1 MKRLI
6 FTFLLLVSMVIH
18 AGLSMQVDVF
28 KVTLGESFRATLT
41 LDGASASGVPDLTP
55 LQKDFSIVGTERS
68 TSYSIINGQSSSTS
82 QWILLLMP
90 KRAGMLTVP
99 SIQLGQDKTQALQ
112 IEVAESNTP
121 TSVND
126 AIDQHKDVMLV
137 ADASTLEP
145 YVNEQVVY
153 TVKLYNSKRLLDAS
167 YQPPAVE
174 DALIIPLGDTRHYQ
188 SSENGQI
195 YNVEEQRYAI
205 FPQKSGELKI
215 VSPVFNAL
223 IYRAVPEQIKVI
235 APPVTLKVKP
245 APANFKG
252 NAWAPA
258 KQIILSDVYDR
269 GGASVTE
276 GSTLVRT
283 ITMQAAGLP
292 AQLLPAMPIENGEG
306 FSVYSDKPV
315 ENNKLDQGELT
326 ATRTIRVT
334 YLFNKAGKVV
344 IPTQQL
350 HWFNT
355 VTQKEEIASIPE
367 QTMLVLASANSGNQ
381 GNTVEKAVPSSTQE
395 SKTTTE
401 PAAQLPILSAPA
413 QKTSDTVAWWL
424 AGGFAL
430 AWVVTLILWWWRP
443 NLSSNGGQKRAL
455 KQLQQACTSNHPEL
469 ARTALLCWASQQ
481 WPDAPLS
488 NLGDITVLTH
498 DSELNKHINGL
509 SKALYQS
516 KPRPWQGEALW
527 RCVMAYKKT
536 RSETNKK
543 DTRLPPIN
551 PA

>member
-6 FTFLLLVSMVIH
+6 FTFLLLVSMVTH
-18 AGLSMQVDVF
+18 AGLTMQVDVF

-41 LDGASASGVPDLTP
+41 LDGDSASGAPDLTP
-55 LQKDFSIVGTERS
+55 LKKDFSIVGTERS
-68 TSYSIINGQSSSTS
+68 TSYSIVNGQTSTSS

-90 KRAGMLTVP
+90 KRAGMLIVP
-99 SIQLGQDKTQALQ
+99 SIQLGQEKTQALQ
-112 IEVAESNTP
+112 IEVTQSNTP

-126 AIDQHKDVMLV
+126 AIDQHKDVMLI

-145 YVNEQVVY
+145 YVNEQVIY

-167 YQPPAVE
+167 YQPPSVE

-188 SSENGQI
+188 TSENGQI

-205 FPQKSGELKI
+205 FPQKSGALKI
-215 VSPVFNAL
+215 VSPQFNAL
-223 IYRAVPEQIKVI
+223 IYRAVPEQIKVT
-235 APPVTLKVKP
+235 APAVTLKVKP
-245 APANFKG
+245 APANSKG
-252 NAWAPA
+252 NAWVPA
-258 KQIILSDVYDR
+258 KQVILSDEYDR
-269 GGASVTE
+269 GGASVTQ

-283 ITMQAAGLP
+283 ITVQAAGLP
-292 AQLLPAMPIENGEG
+292 AQLLPAMQIENGEG

-326 ATRTIRVT
+326 GTRTIRVT

-367 QTMLVLASANSGNQ
+367 RTMLVFASANSGNP
-381 GNTVEKAVPSSTQE
+381 VEKNAATPTQE
-395 SKTTTE
+395 TKAVTE
-401 PAAQLPILSAPA
+401 QPVQPQLALTPA
-413 QKTSDTVAWWL
+413 QKTSDVLAWWL

-430 AWVVTLILWWWRP
+430 AWLITLILWWWRP
-443 NLSSNGGQKRAL
+443 NLSSKSGQKKAL
-455 KQLQQACTSNHPEL
+455 KQLQEACTSNHPEL
-469 ARTALLCWASQQ
+469 ARTALLRWASQQ

-488 NLGDITVLTH
+488 NLGDMTVLTH
-498 DSELNKHINGL
+498 DSELNKHINEL

-516 KPRPWQGEALW
+516 KPKPWHGEGLW
-527 RCVMAYKKT
+527 HCVMAYKKMS
-536 RSETNKK
+536 SEKSRNNTS
-543 DTRLPPIN
+543 LPPIN

>member
-28 KVTLGESFRATLT
+28 KVTLGESFRARLT
-41 LDGASASGVPDLTP
+41 LDGASTSGVPDLTP

-68 TSYSIINGQSSSTS
+68 TSYSIVNGQTSTSS

-90 KRAGMLTVP
+90 KRAGMLIVP
-99 SIQLGQDKTQALQ
+99 SIQLGQEKTQALQ
-112 IEVAESNTP
+112 IEVTQSNTP

-126 AIDQHKDVMLV
+126 TIDQHKDVMLV
-137 ADASTLEP
+137 ADASTLDP

-188 SSENGQI
+188 TSENGQI
-195 YNVEEQRYAI
+195 YNVKEQRYAI

-215 VSPVFNAL
+215 VSPEFNAL

-235 APPVTLKVKP
+235 APTLTLKVKP

-258 KQIILSDVYDR
+258 KQVILSDAYDR
-269 GGASVTE
+269 GGASVTQ

-283 ITMQAAGLP
+283 ITLQAAGLP
-292 AQLLPAMPIENGEG
+292 AQLLPAMQIENGEG

-315 ENNKLDQGELT
+315 ENNKLDHGELT
-326 ATRTIRVT
+326 GTRTIRVT
-334 YLFNKAGKVV
+334 YLFNKTGKVV
-344 IPTQQL
+344 IPAQQL

-367 QTMLVLASANSGNQ
+367 RTMLVFASANSGNP
-381 GNTVEKAVPSSTQE
+381 VEKNSVAPTQE
-395 SKTTTE
+395 SKIVTE
-401 PAAQLPILSAPA
+401 QPVQPQLSSASA
-413 QKTSDTVAWWL
+413 QKTSDALAWWL

-430 AWVVTLILWWWRP
+430 GWLITLILWWWRP
-443 NLSSNGGQKRAL
+443 NLSSKGGQKRAL
-455 KQLQQACTSNHPEL
+455 KQLQEACTSNHPEL
-469 ARTALLCWASQQ
+469 ARTALLRWASQH

-488 NLGDITVLTH
+488 NLGDITALTH
-498 DSELNKHINGL
+498 DGELNKHINEL

-516 KPRPWQGEALW
+516 KPRPWHGEGLW
-527 RCVMAYKKT
+527 HCVMAYKKMS
-536 RSETNKK
+536 SEKSRKNTS
-543 DTRLPPIN
+543 LPPIN